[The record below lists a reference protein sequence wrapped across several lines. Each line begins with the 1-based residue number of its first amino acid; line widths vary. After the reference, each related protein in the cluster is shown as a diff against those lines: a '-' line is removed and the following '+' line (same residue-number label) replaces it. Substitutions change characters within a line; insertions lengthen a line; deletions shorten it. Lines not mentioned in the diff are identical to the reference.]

1 MQYLFTILYVKHE
14 YRSNFLIFHHS
25 YFLFHLTFAANYYHM
40 NYHRNYYLFKL
51 HYLPYLTHSI
61 SFSVTIHVH
70 QRDVTAELAALAKNK
85 RITDANDFEWLKQA
99 RFYWRDG
106 IADEISPDG

>member
-1 MQYLFTILYVKHE
+1 M
-14 YRSNFLIFHHS
+14 
-25 YFLFHLTFAANYYHM
+25 
-40 NYHRNYYLFKL
+40 
-51 HYLPYLTHSI
+51 
-61 SFSVTIHVH
+61 TIHVH

-106 IADEISPDG
+106 IADEISPDGKAGAMLCYAVTSSHLLYYPA

>member
-1 MQYLFTILYVKHE
+1 
-14 YRSNFLIFHHS
+14 
-25 YFLFHLTFAANYYHM
+25 M
-40 NYHRNYYLFKL
+40 NYHFNYYLFN
-51 HYLPYLTHSI
+51 PII
-61 SFSVTIHVH
+61 SLYQYILYFSVTIHVH

-106 IADEISPDG
+106 IADEISPDGKATAML

>member
-1 MQYLFTILYVKHE
+1 M
-14 YRSNFLIFHHS
+14 
-25 YFLFHLTFAANYYHM
+25 
-40 NYHRNYYLFKL
+40 
-51 HYLPYLTHSI
+51 
-61 SFSVTIHVH
+61 TIHVH

-106 IADEISPDG
+106 IADEISPDGTVDYAATSPFFLSFRMVLWCTTVYCTVFATLVLSCIFLDPIIDSLQ

>member
-1 MQYLFTILYVKHE
+1 MPSYLSFFNDHFTTTTATTKINYLTLDV
-14 YRSNFLIFHHS
+14 
-25 YFLFHLTFAANYYHM
+25 FLFQY
-40 NYHRNYYLFKL
+40 KL
-51 HYLPYLTHSI
+51 HL
-61 SFSVTIHVH
+61 SVTIHVH

-106 IADEISPDG
+106 IADEISPDGKADAMPCYAML